1 MKKNLFSFP
10 RSKVRMLKGSKG
22 VWLFL
27 IMFWMINTAASAAG
41 IEIKGTVTDSK
52 GEPLPGVNIVELG
65 VKKNNGTITDLNG
78 KYTITVE
85 SQKSVLQYT
94 FIGYKTTEVTV
105 GNRKTI
111 NVSLKDDTQSLD
123 EVVVIGYGT
132 IRKKDLFGA
141 VSSIKSD
148 DLMLGNPTS
157 ISQAL
162 QGN

>member
-65 VKKNNGTITDLNG
+65 VKKNNGTISDLNG

-123 EVVVIGYGT
+123 EVVVIGYAVGNK
-132 IRKKDLFGA
+132 RSVSGA
-141 VSSIKSD
+141 VDRVTAKD
-148 DLMLGNPTS
+148 MNLGYIATP
-157 ISQAL
+157 IDAIR
-162 QGN
+162 G

>member
-94 FIGYKTTEVTV
+94 FIGY
-105 GNRKTI
+105 
-111 NVSLKDDTQSLD
+111 
-123 EVVVIGYGT
+123 
-132 IRKKDLFGA
+132 
-141 VSSIKSD
+141 
-148 DLMLGNPTS
+148 
-157 ISQAL
+157 
-162 QGN
+162 